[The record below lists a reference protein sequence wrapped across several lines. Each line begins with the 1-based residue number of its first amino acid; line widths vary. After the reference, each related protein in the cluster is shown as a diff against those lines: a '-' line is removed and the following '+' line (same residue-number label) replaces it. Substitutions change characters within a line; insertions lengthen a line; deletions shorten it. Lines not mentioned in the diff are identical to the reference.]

1 VGIANERIDHLTIQR
16 FDESTINS
24 VYTMVSELRPLHVKN
39 GKIDDGPMIQLTKLK
54 LIISDAVQFYTSHLA
69 LIAALCL
76 PWLVAAALVEFGII
90 SAVQNSEEAAPLF
103 LVAWSFNLLIYPI
116 YTGALI
122 MLMAK
127 RAQREQPTNRE
138 LTAASIK
145 IWQPLF
151 MVHIIRSGL
160 TALGFMLFIVP
171 GVYAAVR
178 LSFAEFHLVLEGL
191 KPIEAIQKSFQATR
205 PYFGLILILL
215 AMFMI
220 PLLLLTFMLGGVL
233 QELNLSPILNVTLS
247 ILISFL
253 TLFVEVVKFRV
264 YMSAMQD
271 PAV

>member
-1 VGIANERIDHLTIQR
+1 
-16 FDESTINS
+16 
-24 VYTMVSELRPLHVKN
+24 
-39 GKIDDGPMIQLTKLK
+39 MIQSNKLK
-54 LIISDAVQFYTSHLA
+54 IIVTDAMQFYSSHLV

-76 PWLVAAALVEFGII
+76 PWLMAAALVEYGII
-90 SAVQNSEEAAPLF
+90 SAVQDSEGAAPLF
-103 LVAWSFNLLIYPI
+103 LVAWTFNLLIYPI

-122 MLMAK
+122 LLMAK
-127 RAQREQPTNRE
+127 RAQREQPTTGE

-160 TALGFMLFIVP
+160 TALGFMLLIVP

-191 KPIEAIQKSFQATR
+191 KPVEAIQKSFQATR

-220 PLLLLTFMLGGVL
+220 PLMVLTFALGGVL
-233 QELNLSPILNVTLS
+233 ENLNLGPILNVTLS

-253 TLFVEVVKFRV
+253 TLFVDVVKFRV
-264 YMSAMQD
+264 YMSARQD
-271 PAV
+271 PIL